1 MLLEL
6 LHSSVLMY
14 PLFMASILALAI
26 IFERL
31 FVLRYRRNFPKNSA
45 LPENR
50 LHKSASGRVILAG
63 WAWFKTD
70 PQRAKTQMLQQAKKE
85 VFLWERHLNML
96 GTIATITPL
105 LGLLGTVLGMITV
118 FDVMMQEGVG
128 QAEHL
133 AGGISEALLTTA
145 VGMSVA
151 IIALL
156 FHRYFNRHIN
166 GLVLQLETI
175 IEAQVADA

>member
-1 MLLEL
+1 
-6 LHSSVLMY
+6 LMY
-14 PLFMASILALAI
+14 PLFAASILALAI

-31 FVLRYRRNFPKNSA
+31 WVLRERRNFPKQTDTA
-45 LPENR
+45 LSEKQ
-50 LHKSASGRVILAG
+50 LQKSAYGRVILSGQAMRSS
-63 WAWFKTD
+63 D
-70 PQRAKTQMLQQAKKE
+70 RAKAKSQMLQQAKKE
-85 VFLWERHLNML
+85 VFFWERHLNML

-118 FDVMMQEGVG
+118 FDVMMQEGIG

-145 VGMSVA
+145 VGMSIA

-166 GLVLQLETI
+166 GLVLQLETV
-175 IEAQVADA
+175 IEDLTTHAAQ